1 LLTLNPPLPSAPGC
15 YRLFIGGAIAALFH
29 RRIEALKARSD
40 AALPIAIEPLRCRN
54 VSVGLSAV
62 AGAEIGDS
70 AIIVDRAVI
79 WLEPD
84 RVVVVADGVVVNL
97 HFNVGQSAIVV
108 GRAATWL
115 EPDRVIVVADGLVV
129 ILHSKV
135 GQSAIVVGAK

>member
-1 LLTLNPPLPSAPGC
+1 MRPVLDTQLLTISD
-15 YRLFIGGAIAALFH
+15 RLFIGGAIAALFH
-29 RRIEALKARSD
+29 RRIEAPKARSD

-62 AGAEIGDS
+62 AAAEIGDS
-70 AIIVDRAVI
+70 AIM
-79 WLEPD
+79 
-84 RVVVVADGVVVNL
+84 
-97 HFNVGQSAIVV
+97 V